1 MKRRI
6 YYLDKIKVL
15 LCVLV
20 ICLHTAV
27 AYGASGSW
35 FYNEKN
41 NNLVECAVLTMFAA
55 ICQSFFMGLFFFIS
69 AYFTPSSYYKKGCKK
84 FFLDKLKRLGIPLLI
99 FYFFIN
105 SLIMYLV
112 SYFQN
117 GYKISFLKY
126 WCNLNSFGQGPLW
139 FVQALILFNIGYII
153 VRKLK
158 KSTIKINKV
167 TDIIIMKLIIIIAV
181 VSFIVRIII
190 PIGKEF
196 CGMQFGYF
204 SQYIVLFI
212 CGCIAYNNNLL
223 DTISKKL
230 VNKWFIIALISIPL
244 MPVILYFGGAIDNI
258 QVFFGSLSWQ
268 SLAYCIWE
276 PVMCMGISLK
286 LITLYRDKYDYKST
300 ITSRLAK
307 CTYPIF
313 IIHAP
318 INVAIECL
326 LMNVKIDLFIKF
338 IITASCTFVIAF
350 VLSEG
355 YYMVKEKI
363 LK

>member
-1 MKRRI
+1 MKKRI

-15 LCVLV
+15 LCILV
-20 ICLHTAV
+20 VCLHTAV
-27 AYGASGSW
+27 AYGAAGLW

-41 NNLVECAVLTMFAA
+41 NNIVECAILTMFTA

-69 AYFTPSSYYKKGCKK
+69 AYFTPASYNKKGSKK
-84 FFLDKLKRLGIPLLI
+84 FFVDKLKRLGVPLLI
-99 FYFFIN
+99 FYFFLHSFTNWIV
-105 SLIMYLV
+105 YYFKEGKKV
-112 SYFQN
+112 SFIDFWYDFH
-117 GYKISFLKY
+117 
-126 WCNLNSFGQGPLW
+126 SFGQGPLW
-139 FVQALILFNIGYII
+139 FVQALILFNLGYII
-153 VRKLK
+153 VRKIK
-158 KSTIKINKV
+158 KNTIKV
-167 TDIIIMKLIIIIAV
+167 THVTNSIIIKLILVIAAA
-181 VSFIVRIII
+181 SFVVRIFI
-190 PIGKEF
+190 PTGIEI

-212 CGCIAYNNNLL
+212 CGCIAYNNKLL
-223 DTISKKL
+223 ETIDKKL
-230 VNKWFIIALISIPL
+230 ANKWFVAGLVSIPL
-244 MPVILYFGGAIDNI
+244 MPIVLYLGGAVNNI

-268 SLAYCIWE
+268 SLAYSLWE

-338 IITASCTFVIAF
+338 IITASCTFLIAF
-350 VLSEG
+350 VLSEL
-355 YYMVKEKI
+355 YYKLKEMIFK
-363 LK
+363 